1 MLKQFEL
8 LEFILADGQ
17 KWMLM
22 NLVLWGL
29 CSWTWAWTFGFFNAR
44 KAANPQVEP
53 KIFHILVFPS
63 FSSFIFLQRS
73 LQIKQELLKNQIL
86 IFFVLFIQFVL
97 IYS

>member
-1 MLKQFEL
+1 MY
-8 LEFILADGQ
+8 GQ
-17 KWMLM
+17 
-22 NLVLWGL
+22 
-29 CSWTWAWTFGFFNAR
+29 GFAERISQNCKRPTAR

-97 IYS
+97 TYS